1 MSESVKPSGF
11 KTGAAGPS
19 IVLVPDPESARWTIE
34 IREFASFR
42 DAIGPDV
49 LSAFCQCFVHAER
62 LTSLI
67 SCAFI
72 SEKHYG
78 TDAIPFQRNLH
89 TTVWFTIGT
98 LWELTTALA
107 ACRAALKKRN
117 RLEVDSAPWQT
128 LRAFERRWAGD
139 QLVAR
144 LRNKAAF
151 HVDGDVVRAGIDELA
166 KADVVVL
173 SKGEGAKADQSSLS
187 LGLSAVF
194 SGLEMTIDDYREF
207 MEKVGNDQGIG
218 EAVQEAFIHATE
230 QAGVP
235 FGPAQPCRQSGA

>member
-1 MSESVKPSGF
+1 MSESVQPGGPEAG
-11 KTGAAGPS
+11 TAGPS
-19 IVLVPDPESARWTIE
+19 IMLVREPGSARWTIE
-34 IREFASFR
+34 IRDFAGFR

-98 LWELTTALA
+98 LWELTTALG

-117 RLEVDSAPWQT
+117 RLEIDSAPWQR
-128 LRAFERRWAGD
+128 LKAFERRWAGE

-151 HVDGDVVRAGIDELA
+151 HVDGDVVSAGVDELA

-173 SKGEGAKADQSSLS
+173 SRGEGSKADQSSLS
-187 LGLSAVF
+187 LGLSTVF
-194 SGLEMTIDDYREF
+194 SGLEMSLDDYRQF
-207 MEKVGNDQGIG
+207 MEKVGNDHGIG

-230 QAGVP
+230 QAGVS
-235 FGPAQPCRQSGA
+235 FGPA